1 MDLESW
7 TPKDKARR
15 LAVLIAIY
23 VAMMVLMLSW
33 LALGWP
39 WYLVPFVAIAS
50 YFLVFYTAY
59 AVLRQY
65 FRR

>member
-23 VAMMVLMLSW
+23 AAMMALMLSW
-33 LALGWP
+33 LALKWP
-39 WYLVPFVAIAS
+39 WYLVPGVGIAS
-50 YFLVFYTAY
+50 YFLVFYAAY
-59 AVLRQY
+59 AVLRQF

>member
-7 TPKDKARR
+7 SPKDKARR
-15 LAVLIAIY
+15 LAILIAIY
-23 VAMMVLMLSW
+23 VAMMALMLSW

-39 WYLVPFVAIAS
+39 WYVVPAVGIAS
-50 YFLVFYTAY
+50 YFLVFYATY
-59 AVLRQY
+59 TVLRQF